1 MSQLGPHNSAPE
13 SNIEIQP
20 FWDATAEGKLLLKKC
35 NGCGKIHYYP
45 RTICPFCFSDD
56 TVWIE
61 ASGKG
66 TIYSYSVIRRV
77 EVPYVMA
84 YVTLEEGPTM
94 MTNIIDCDMDSVRID
109 MPVTV
114 SFVDTGEGNAL
125 PMFTPAA

>member
-125 PMFTPAA
+125 PMFTPAV

>member
-1 MSQLGPHNSAPE
+1 MNQLGPHNSAPE
-13 SNIEIQP
+13 SNVEIQP

-125 PMFTPAA
+125 PMFTPAK

>member
-94 MTNIIDCDMDSVRID
+94 MTNIIDCDMDSVRIE

-125 PMFTPAA
+125 PMFTPAT

>member
-13 SNIEIQP
+13 SNVEIQP

-35 NGCGKIHYYP
+35 NGCGEIHYYP

-94 MTNIIDCDMDSVRID
+94 MTNIIDCDMDAVRID
-109 MPVTV
+109 MAVKV

-125 PMFTPAA
+125 PMFTPA

>member
-35 NGCGKIHYYP
+35 NGCGEIHYYP

-125 PMFTPAA
+125 PMFTPAV

>member
-13 SNIEIQP
+13 SNVEIQP

-35 NGCGKIHYYP
+35 NGCGEIHYYP

-125 PMFTPAA
+125 PMFTPAV